1 MKYQVK
7 ILNVSSVNELESYW
21 SDTDRKNLLELFG
34 FTDFKNSK
42 SGELKELL
50 LMAITDYEADE
61 AARILLGYKLGEVLN
76 EGQIQSISHEMM
88 EDKVAEEYPDPALH
102 FDLFN
107 INQLLYK
114 AYNGKFPNTEATIL
128 ELELKPMEGEAPEM
142 DKEIFTKILSQGLS
156 DENIINRLYPDQVAG
171 KAAFE
176 DANKI
181 IWQINDKGKGLYE
194 LTTSQYWI
202 AKEDVA
208 KIEYEATITFFEEEN
223 EA

>member
-1 MKYQVK
+1 MNYSVK
-7 ILNVSSVNELESYW
+7 ILNVSTVNELESYW
-21 SDTDRKNLLELFG
+21 SDTDRKQLLELFG
-34 FTDFKNSK
+34 FTDIKNAK
-42 SGELKELL
+42 SGEIKELL

-61 AARILLGYKLGEVLN
+61 AARMLLNYKLGEVLN

-128 ELELKPMEGEAPEM
+128 ELELKALEEEASEIN
-142 DKEIFTKILSQGLS
+142 KEVFTKILSQGLS
-156 DENIINRLYPDQVAG
+156 EENIINRLYPDQVAG
-171 KAAFE
+171 KAEFE

-181 IWQINDKGKGLYE
+181 IWQINDKGNGLYE
-194 LTTSQYWI
+194 LTTSKYWI

-208 KIEYEATITFFEEEN
+208 KVEYEATITLFEEEN
-223 EA
+223 ES

>member
-1 MKYQVK
+1 MKYSVK
-7 ILNVSSVNELESYW
+7 ILNVSTVNELESYW
-21 SDTDRKNLLELFG
+21 SDTDRKKLLELFG
-34 FTDFKNSK
+34 FTDIKNAK
-42 SGELKELL
+42 SGEIRELL
-50 LMAITDYEADE
+50 LMAITDFEPDE
-61 AARILLGYKLGEVLN
+61 AARMLLGYKLGEVLN

-107 INQLLYK
+107 INQLLFM

-128 ELELKPMEGEAPEM
+128 ELELKPADEGGPEI

-181 IWQINDKGKGLYE
+181 IWQINDKGHGLYE

-208 KIEYEATITFFEEEN
+208 KVEYEATITFFDEEN
-223 EA
+223 ES